1 MTSRRESSYGLPLM
15 LTPSSI
21 QMFPAGSN
29 VYLGLCVSRVAPHA
43 ICVGETLFVF
53 LHASLSLAEIVQ
65 QVQDVVADL
74 PADIAWKPDPQNA
87 LRLDWIAQQLAARE
101 EEMLEAPSPR
111 GNVVVRKRLLPA

>member
-1 MTSRRESSYGLPLM
+1 MFS
-15 LTPSSI
+15 PSSI

-29 VYLGLCVSRVAPHA
+29 VFLGLCVARVNPHA

-53 LHASLSLAEIVQ
+53 LHANLSLAEIVQ
-65 QVQDVVADL
+65 SMQGVVADL
-74 PADIAWKPDPQNA
+74 PADTPWKPDPQNV

-101 EEMLEAPSPR
+101 EEMLSAPLPR